1 MIFWIV
7 LLFGLLVG
15 SFLNVC
21 IARLPLGQS
30 LIRPASHCPRCKTP
44 IRWYDN
50 VPIISF
56 LLLGGK
62 CRSCRLPISLRYPLV
77 ELLNGFLYLGALS
90 VYGLTGEGVLVMVL
104 CSSLLVIT
112 FIDLDHQIIPDV
124 ITLPGVV
131 FGLAVA
137 PFFMTAL
144 AAPVPFGLAPDA
156 GVYLTGLLNSV
167 IGLLMGGG
175 PLLLIGWLWEKLRGV
190 EAMGG
195 GDVKLM
201 GMMGSFLGWRG
212 AVMTIMLG
220 AFAGTI
226 VGMALILLKKHRA
239 EQQIPFGPFL
249 AAGALITLFYGDDL
263 TAWYFG
269 MLSP

>member
-1 MIFWIV
+1 
-7 LLFGLLVG
+7 
-15 SFLNVC
+15 
-21 IARLPLGQS
+21 
-30 LIRPASHCPRCKTP
+30 
-44 IRWYDN
+44 
-50 VPIISF
+50 
-56 LLLGGK
+56 
-62 CRSCRLPISLRYPLV
+62 
-77 ELLNGFLYLGALS
+77 
-90 VYGLTGEGVLVMVL
+90 
-104 CSSLLVIT
+104 
-112 FIDLDHQIIPDV
+112 
-124 ITLPGVV
+124 
-131 FGLAVA
+131 
-137 PFFMTAL
+137 
-144 AAPVPFGLAPDA
+144 
-156 GVYLTGLLNSV
+156 
-167 IGLLMGGG
+167 
-175 PLLLIGWLWEKLRGV
+175 
-190 EAMGG
+190 MGG